1 MVEQFPPIKIENLRK
16 GGEDRNPAVQLFGRR
31 FFADQ
36 TVQELLSEFLLVASS
51 IKKINSAR
59 IPIDQVFPDF
69 NLLLNWPGETPLEYA
84 AKARLNLKL
93 FSFLG
98 ASKLETRHKSHQQH
112 YRKLLN
118 LLASPEKLVR
128 SESMDTTEVLRTLE
142 NLFLGFQGV
151 GGQRTWCAQA
161 FVPIAR
167 EMICAETI
175 WNDTQVKREKVNDWD
190 DIIKRFIYFFSLSR
204 HRFLARGGELL
215 YLQICNALRQEEET
229 LINWAQKNGLS
240 FSNRESSPLKLH
252 NALKNAINF
261 VLDACPDTIGKLADF
276 IDTGIESET
285 AELTEYDRKSGEPRF
300 TRCGWCP
307 TESWPEGFLFAVEM
321 LRISEAA
328 IDPIER
334 LELMEVACAMQV
346 LRSLCAQSARYVGWV
361 QERKKYSGPLNYVW
375 AISDPTGHNNAL
387 KQISKRCVN
396 NIQKM
401 IYDAVRN
408 SNIKSVLE
416 EQKADDD
423 EHGIKWKDP
432 YREVDTRYGHKL
444 FLTLSKRI
452 GLIVPKRGAGARFIL
467 NDKLIRF
474 LVMSVIRPGERMR
487 YNTFKNLIFA
497 HYGIALDREKI
508 GQACEWCGSR
518 KLSTLGEE
526 SDAWFIHMLEA
537 SGVLVHLSDAHSLV
551 VNPFSN
557 GDDKL

>member
-1 MVEQFPPIKIENLRK
+1 MVEQFPPIKKEILRK

-51 IKKINSAR
+51 IKQIGSAR
-59 IPIDQVFPDF
+59 ISIDQVFPDF
-69 NLLLNWPGETPLEYA
+69 DLLCNWPEKIPLEYA

-98 ASKLETRHKSHQQH
+98 ASKLETRHKSHKQH
-112 YRKLLN
+112 YRRLLDS
-118 LLASPEKLVR
+118 LKSSEKLVR
-128 SESMDTTEVLRTLE
+128 SESIDATEVLRTLE

-161 FVPIAR
+161 LVPIAR
-167 EMICAETI
+167 NFIGAESI
-175 WNDTQVKREKVNDWD
+175 WKKTRAIAD
-190 DIIKRFIYFFSLSR
+190 DITDWYEALNYFAYNQ
-204 HRFLARGGELL
+204 HIFLARGGELL

-229 LINWAQKNGLS
+229 LRNWAQKNRLS

-252 NALKNAINF
+252 NALKNTINSA
-261 VLDACPDTIGKLADF
+261 LDACPDTIGKLAAF

-285 AELTEYDRKSGEPRF
+285 AKLTEYDKKSGKPRV

-307 TESWPEGFLFAVEM
+307 TESWPEGFLFAVEI

-334 LELMEVACAMQV
+334 LELMEIACAMQV

-375 AISDPTGHNNAL
+375 AISDPNGLNNAL

-396 NIQKM
+396 NIQRM
-401 IYDAVRN
+401 IYDAVRHP
-408 SNIKSVLE
+408 NIKSVLK
-416 EQKADDD
+416 EQKNDDAVYGL
-423 EHGIKWKDP
+423 EWKDP
-432 YREVDTRYGHKL
+432 YNDVDTRYGYKL

-474 LVMSVIRPGERMR
+474 LVMSVIRPGERTR

-526 SDAWFIHMLEA
+526 SDAWFINMLEA
-537 SGVLVHLSDAHSLV
+537 SGVLLHLSDAHSLII
-551 VNPFSN
+551 NPFNN
-557 GDDKL
+557 GDNKL

>member
-59 IPIDQVFPDF
+59 IPPDRIFPDF

-161 FVPIAR
+161 FIPIAR
-167 EMICAETI
+167 NFIGGESI
-175 WNDTQVKREKVNDWD
+175 WKKTLATANDITDWNEALN
-190 DIIKRFIYFFSLSR
+190 FFAYNQ
-204 HRFLARGGELL
+204 HIFLARGGELL
-215 YLQICNALRQEEET
+215 YLQICNSLRQEEET

-240 FSNRESSPLKLH
+240 FSNRESFPLKLH
-252 NALKNAINF
+252 NALNNAINS
-261 VLDACPDTIGKLADF
+261 VLNACPDTIGKLADF

-285 AELTEYDRKSGEPRF
+285 AKLTEYDRKSGEPRF

-321 LRISEAA
+321 LRISESA

-361 QERKKYSGPLNYVW
+361 QERKKYSSPLNYVW

-408 SNIKSVLE
+408 SNIKSVLK

-423 EHGIKWKDP
+423 EHGIIWKDP
-432 YREVDTRYGHKL
+432 YREVDTRYGYKL

-497 HYGIALDREKI
+497 HYGIALDKEKI

-537 SGVLVHLSDAHSLV
+537 SGVLLHLSDAHSLV
-551 VNPFSN
+551 VNPF
-557 GDDKL
+557 K

>member
-59 IPIDQVFPDF
+59 IPPDRIFPDF

-167 EMICAETI
+167 NFIGAESI
-175 WNDTQVKREKVNDWD
+175 WKKTLATANDITDWNEALN
-190 DIIKRFIYFFSLSR
+190 YFAYNQ
-204 HRFLARGGELL
+204 HIFLARGGELL
-215 YLQICNALRQEEET
+215 YLQICNSLRQEEET

-240 FSNRESSPLKLH
+240 FSNRESFPLKLH
-252 NALKNAINF
+252 NALNNAINS
-261 VLDACPDTIGKLADF
+261 VLNACPDTIGKLADF
-276 IDTGIESET
+276 IDIGIESET
-285 AELTEYDRKSGEPRF
+285 AKLTEYDRKSGEPRF

-408 SNIKSVLE
+408 SNIKSVLK

-423 EHGIKWKDP
+423 EHGIIWKDP
-432 YREVDTRYGHKL
+432 YREVDTRYGYKL

-497 HYGIALDREKI
+497 HYGIALDKEKI

-526 SDAWFIHMLEA
+526 SD
-537 SGVLVHLSDAHSLV
+537 LSDAHSLV
-551 VNPFSN
+551 VNPF
-557 GDDKL
+557 K